1 MSIIKN
7 EYFTNDNISTIIY
20 GNKGGIYMSYDND
33 IRQDT
38 IMKYYFDNC
47 YPKLDIYEKK
57 DNEDSKQ
64 SMVKLCINYTE
75 FLTFFRANRYYIT
88 NADK

>member
-1 MSIIKN
+1 
-7 EYFTNDNISTIIY
+7 
-20 GNKGGIYMSYDND
+20 MSYDNN

-64 SMVKLCINYTE
+64 SMVKLCINYT
-75 FLTFFRANRYYIT
+75 
-88 NADK
+88 